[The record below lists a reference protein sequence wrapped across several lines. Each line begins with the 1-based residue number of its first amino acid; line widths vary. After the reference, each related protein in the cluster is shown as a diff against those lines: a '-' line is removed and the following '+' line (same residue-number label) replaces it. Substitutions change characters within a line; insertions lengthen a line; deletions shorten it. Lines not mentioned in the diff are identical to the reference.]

1 MESGRR
7 EELQKGWIRAE
18 KTAYFQC
25 CWRKQIFV
33 WENGGSFLGEGW
45 KEYLQ
50 SEEFREIMWS
60 PVVLGSIVKG
70 MLEYRRQ
77 EEAALFFWYLY
88 DFEKMGEE
96 NCKGQS
102 LQLFKCL
109 YPAYTNSVKR
119 RQYAESK
126 YERKREGRK
135 RVYRTIAGGAGLL
148 FIFLVMLYINADITL
163 AVFGIVLI
171 PFIFKQAP
179 LPVANKPISENER
192 IHFKRRVK
200 QLYSIELMTT
210 VILLYF
216 GEVSCALAIL
226 AVHVVLFI
234 MVLMQM
240 LSNWKAARTVE

>member
-1 MESGRR
+1 MVSGGIGDHSRRNKKSFSAERGNIAVFCELYAIDKPEEKKCNAKALQIYRELHPAYMESGRR

-70 MLEYRRQ
+70 MMEYRRQ

-171 PFIFKQAP
+171 PFMIYVFYK
-179 LPVANKPISENER
+179 
-192 IHFKRRVK
+192 
-200 QLYSIELMTT
+200 
-210 VILLYF
+210 
-216 GEVSCALAIL
+216 
-226 AVHVVLFI
+226 LFLG
-234 MVLMQM
+234 V
-240 LSNWKAARTVE
+240 